1 MVFPILRS
9 MTELLLQVKQE
20 EKRKAEKGFA
30 NRDAMQRY
38 IKLTEEMNKNIKRK
52 RARKLLQ
59 QSQRRAA

>member
-9 MTELLLQVKQE
+9 MTELLLPTKQE

-30 NRDAMQRY
+30 SRDAMQRY
-38 IKLTEEMNKNIKRK
+38 IKLTEEMNKNLRRK
-52 RARKLLQ
+52 RAKKLIQ

>member
-9 MTELLLQVKQE
+9 MTELLLPIKQE

-30 NRDAMQRY
+30 SRDAMQRY
-38 IKLTEEMNKNIKRK
+38 IKLTEEMNKNVRRK
-52 RARKLLQ
+52 RAKKLIQ